1 MKDNAVKQ
9 DKDRND
15 EMIVSA
21 LRAIVSLTRMPG
33 IDNCNEFQDFMKNT
47 VLSGDVAAKYNAVL
61 DAEKGTDDIAQ

>member
-1 MKDNAVKQ
+1 
-9 DKDRND
+9 
-15 EMIVSA
+15 MIVSA